1 MFLEF
6 QSICIIASVSLLISN
21 QQEHWGFAFL
31 LFVVGVLS
39 HALEALYEHHN
50 VAEERKHRT
59 MQDLFTNL
67 DFSGLKDKSYKYKDF
82 VKDWEK
88 EEEEEKKTND

>member
-21 QQEHWGFAFL
+21 QQDQWGFAFL

-39 HALEALYEHHN
+39 HALEAVYEHHN
-50 VAEERKHRT
+50 MAEERKLRT
-59 MQDLFTNL
+59 MHDLFTNL
-67 DFSGLKDKSYKYKDF
+67 DFSDLKNKDYKFNDF
-82 VKDWEK
+82 VKDWKK
-88 EEEEEKKTND
+88 EEEENEEK